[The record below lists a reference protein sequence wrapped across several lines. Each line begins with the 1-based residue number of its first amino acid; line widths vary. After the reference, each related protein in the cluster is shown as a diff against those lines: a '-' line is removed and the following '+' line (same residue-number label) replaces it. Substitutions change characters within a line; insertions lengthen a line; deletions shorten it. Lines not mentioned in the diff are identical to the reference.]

1 MKKLTIRK
9 CKLEDSK
16 SILKI
21 FNSSVKMGYTETKKK
36 IKFALHHLWL
46 EKKLLSKKS
55 FFFVGKFDKK
65 IIGYVRFDKTYLKE
79 YNISIA
85 LKNQFIGK
93 GFGSKFL
100 KNSINK
106 LIKIK
111 EIKLITS
118 KVKKKIL
125 ILLTFF

>member
-1 MKKLTIRK
+1 M
-9 CKLEDSK
+9 
-16 SILKI
+16 
-21 FNSSVKMGYTETKKK
+21 
-36 IKFALHHLWL
+36 WL

-118 KVKKKIL
+118 KVKKKNINS
-125 ILLTFF
+125 TNFFLRNNFVEIISNKSKLSNYRYFKLNIS